1 LDFFDLNYTFKVKW
15 LRNCLLKSDSIWFF
29 IPYNIFKKI
38 GGLNFLLLCD
48 YSISKLPVT
57 LSNFYQ
63 QALKAWKLC
72 YVHNF
77 SPHKAILW
85 NNAYITVN
93 RKSLYFQRWKDKG
106 IYFLSDLLDQSAQ
119 FLSYETFMNKW
130 AFPIKYREYYS
141 VIKAVP
147 SGLMML
153 MRSHMSSLN
162 ICRSDPVLYL
172 NGVDFNSKKCSNK
185 FIRNIFYKN
194 RSFQPRGKFFWNI
207 CFPEIIWKKAWL
219 LPFRFCIPN
228 KYREIHLKILHNIY
242 VNNYTLSK
250 FTEID
255 ENCSFCLNQPEK
267 TG

>member
-1 LDFFDLNYTFKVKW
+1 MVQEMKVVLSFWIFFNSNYTFKVKW

-172 NGVDFNSKKCSNK
+172 NGVDFNMWTLIVKNAPINLLEIYFIKIGPFSQEGNFSGTFASQRLSGKKLGC
-185 FIRNIFYKN
+185 FHFGFAYRTNI
-194 RSFQPRGKFFWNI
+194 
-207 CFPEIIWKKAWL
+207 
-219 LPFRFCIPN
+219 
-228 KYREIHLKILHNIY
+228 
-242 VNNYTLSK
+242 
-250 FTEID
+250 
-255 ENCSFCLNQPEK
+255 EK
-267 TG
+267 

>member
-1 LDFFDLNYTFKVKW
+1 
-15 LRNCLLKSDSIWFF
+15 
-29 IPYNIFKKI
+29 
-38 GGLNFLLLCD
+38 LLLCD

-93 RKSLYFQRWKDKG
+93 RKSLYLQSWKDKG
-106 IYFLSDLLDQSAQ
+106 IYLLSDLLDQSAQ

-141 VIKAVP
+141 VIKAIP

-228 KYREIHLKILHNIY
+228 KYREIDLKILHNIY

-267 TG
+267 NSTSFF